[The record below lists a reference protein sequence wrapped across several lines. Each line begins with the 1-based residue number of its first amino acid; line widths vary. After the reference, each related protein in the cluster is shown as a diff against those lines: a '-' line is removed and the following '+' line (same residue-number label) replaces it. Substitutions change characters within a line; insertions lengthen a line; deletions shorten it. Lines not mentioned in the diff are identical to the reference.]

1 MDELDLIKIE
11 SMKPEDKLEAQF
23 DMNEDNDD
31 VGLELNENETPF
43 RNRAQTQPTFN
54 LASSQQIKN

>member
-23 DMNEDNDD
+23 DMNEDDD
-31 VGLELNENETPF
+31 DKGIELDDKRPF
-43 RNRAQTQPTFN
+43 SPYRDRA
-54 LASSQQIKN
+54 